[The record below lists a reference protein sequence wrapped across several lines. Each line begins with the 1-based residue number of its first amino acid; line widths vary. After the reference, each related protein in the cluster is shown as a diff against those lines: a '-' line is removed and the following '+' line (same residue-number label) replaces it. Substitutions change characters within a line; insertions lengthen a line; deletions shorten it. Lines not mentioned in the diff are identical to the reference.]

1 MIRIYS
7 FIFVIAACL
16 SLAGCGFH
24 LRGSQTLP
32 ANVKAVAVNAA
43 APHSRLQ
50 RSLEDRLD
58 VYQIPQ
64 KAYQTVK
71 AKGHNDTVLIKLMP
85 ETVERRLLSV
95 FSTGQVAEYELIYG
109 VSYQVTFPGHDP
121 IQAYFEIMRDYQ
133 DDPDRVLAKSRELD
147 LVVSEMRNEAADR
160 IIRRLALQASEL

>member
-1 MIRIYS
+1 MIRAYS
-7 FIFVIAACL
+7 FILVMAT
-16 SLAGCGFH
+16 SLLVAGCGFH

-32 ANVKAVAVNAA
+32 ASVGAVAVTAV

-64 KAYQTVK
+64 KSYQNIR
-71 AKGHNDTVLIKLMP
+71 AEGQRNTVLIKLMP
-85 ETVERRLLSV
+85 EAIERRLLSV

-109 VSYQVTFPGHDP
+109 VSYEVTFPGYDP